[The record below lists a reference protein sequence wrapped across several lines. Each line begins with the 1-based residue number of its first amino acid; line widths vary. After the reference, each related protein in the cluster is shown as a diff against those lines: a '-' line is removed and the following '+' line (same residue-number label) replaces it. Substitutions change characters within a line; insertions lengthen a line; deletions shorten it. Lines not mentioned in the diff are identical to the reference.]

1 MKKYLGCPENYEV
14 LEQNPLYIKL
24 FQVAPPTRISGG
36 GFTLIVPAQFWPRFI
51 YDEQWRNLTFGKYSK
66 HIFTDKYPEKDFIVM
81 GRKIKPDTGITRLG
95 FIPDDEPFAITKY
108 PHCPAGFSKL
118 IENDDFVKMSCWYM
132 DGTDGAYLTIP
143 AVLWDK
149 FTTDVKWPD
158 LMVIK
163 YGRLQELDYAPPEK
177 LATFTE
183 KERNKT
189 GVVPESEL

>member
-1 MKKYLGCPENYEV
+1 MKKYACCPQKFQITEEHS
-14 LEQNPLYIKL
+14 LYVKL
-24 FQVAPPTRISGG
+24 IQIAAPGRGGVIS
-36 GFTLIVPAQFWPRFI
+36 IRVPAQFWPRFVI
-51 YDEQWRNLTFGKYSK
+51 DEEWQDSMVGKYGR
-66 HIFTDKYPEKDFIVM
+66 HYYTDEYPAKIVFVC
-81 GRKIKPDTGITRLG
+81 GREFKDTGGKSTTG
-95 FIPDDEPFAITKY
+95 AIPDDEPFAITKY